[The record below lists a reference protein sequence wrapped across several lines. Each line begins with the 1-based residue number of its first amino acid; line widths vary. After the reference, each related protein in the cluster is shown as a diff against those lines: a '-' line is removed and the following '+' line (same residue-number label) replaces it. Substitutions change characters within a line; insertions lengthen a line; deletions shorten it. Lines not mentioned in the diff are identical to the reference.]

1 MPFFFFKLEKQ
12 NDFQNNFLK
21 FTLKN
26 TFTYYILHMDLFHIE
41 YTGLELSIATGA
53 GFDLLLLLSESSKYW
68 DYRPVSSGP
77 ALNIF

>member
-1 MPFFFFKLEKQ
+1 
-12 NDFQNNFLK
+12 
-21 FTLKN
+21 
-26 TFTYYILHMDLFHIE
+26 MDLFHIE

-68 DYRPVSSGP
+68 DYRPVSPGP